1 MRKDSPAHLSVGLF
15 FPIFFLFAFF
25 SCLNAPLRA
34 DDQTQPP
41 KIQHE
46 IVVTAT
52 RLETPAK
59 KTASAI
65 SLVRIENLPPAAA
78 IRPEILF
85 SGVPGIFFLQPGLAG
100 GTGSLFIRGAN
111 SEHAVFMIDGLEL
124 NDPISPSRSFNFN
137 LFDLTLVDRV
147 EILRGP
153 QSTLYGSDAL
163 AGVVNFITAEP
174 EKNETT
180 VSGLF
185 GSHRTGQG
193 NLRIVRVK
201 NNFSFLLETN
211 NFTTAGISAASRSYP
226 GNTENDGYSQHSL
239 ALKLSWRLS
248 PSFRLNFQTRG
259 LISRVEL
266 DSFGGPYGDDPNSLQ
281 KSRFIFNRL
290 EINGFLWQHR
300 WEQKLV
306 FGFEAGRRQ
315 NDNQA
320 DEAHPA
326 ESESAL
332 YRSKIFKI
340 DWQNN
345 FFLSSGQTLVLGA
358 DFRQEQGSSFYL
370 YSSPWGDY
378 ESSFPNKSA
387 SLLGLYLQ
395 DQWKLWK
402 RLALTAGLRSDHHQR
417 FGAALTF
424 RTAVCLDLPEIKTR
438 LKTTLG
444 TGFKAPSLYQ
454 LYAPADYF
462 GPIGNENLRP
472 ERNTGWDAG
481 VEKEIG
487 ERLSL
492 ALTYFETR
500 YRNLIQFNYGS
511 GYLNVGRASSRGLE
525 ASLQANLLQ
534 PLSFRASWT
543 HLRSRD
549 LDSGSPLLRRP
560 ENSLHLDLTFVQ
572 RALSIAAELNYLGSR
587 FDINYSAYPAETVKL
602 KPAALVNLLLNYE
615 LKPQLTVF
623 LHIQNLL
630 NTRYELIYGY
640 GSPGATFTTGFKL
653 KL

>member
-1 MRKDSPAHLSVGLF
+1 MRKNFPAHLSATLLF
-15 FPIFFLFAFF
+15 LGSLGFI
-25 SCLNAPLRA
+25 SCLFTPLRA
-34 DDQTQPP
+34 DDQAQPP

-52 RLETPAK
+52 RLETPVK
-59 KTASAI
+59 ETASAI
-65 SLVRIENLPPAAA
+65 SLVRIEKLPPAAT

-85 SGVPGIFFLQPGLAG
+85 SSVPGVFFLQPGLAG
-100 GTGSLFIRGAN
+100 GAGSLFIRGAN

-137 LFDLTLVDRV
+137 LFDLVLIDRV

-163 AGVVNFITAEP
+163 AGVVNLITAEP
-174 EKNETT
+174 ARNETSI
-180 VSGLF
+180 SGLF

-193 NLRIVRVK
+193 NLRFVRVK
-201 NNFSFLLETN
+201 GNFSFLLETN
-211 NFTTAGISAASRSYP
+211 NFATAGISAASRSYP
-226 GNTENDGYSQHSL
+226 GNTENDGYFQQSL
-239 ALKLSWRLS
+239 ALKFSYRLS
-248 PSFRLNFQTRG
+248 PSFRLSFQTRG
-259 LISRVEL
+259 LLSRAEL
-266 DSFGGPYGDDPNSLQ
+266 DAFGGPYGDDPNSLQ

-290 EINGFLWQHR
+290 EMNGFLWQHR

-306 FGFEAGRRQ
+306 MGFEAGRRE
-315 NDNQA
+315 NDNPA

-332 YRSKIFKI
+332 YRSQIFKI

-345 FFLSSGQTLVLGA
+345 FFISSSNTLVLGA
-358 DFRQEQGSSFYL
+358 DFRQERGSSLYL

-387 SLLGLYLQ
+387 SLLGFYLQ
-395 DQWKLWK
+395 DQWKVWK
-402 RLALTAGLRSDHHQR
+402 RLSLTAGLRSDHHQR

-424 RTAVCLDLPEIKTR
+424 RTAACLDLPEIQAR

-462 GPIGNENLRP
+462 GPIGNENLKP
-472 ERNTGWDAG
+472 ETNTGWDAG

-492 ALTYFETR
+492 GVTYFETR

-511 GYLNVGRASSRGLE
+511 GYQNVGRASSRGLE
-525 ASLQANLLQ
+525 ATLQASLFE
-534 PLSFRASWT
+534 PLTFRASWT

-560 ENSLHLDLTFVQ
+560 ENSLYLDLTFEG

-587 FDINYSAYPAETVKL
+587 LDINYSAYPAETVKL
-602 KPAALVNLLLNYE
+602 NPAAIINLLFNCE
-615 LKPQLTVF
+615 LKQPLTLF

-640 GSPGATFTTGFKL
+640 GSPGTTISTGFKL